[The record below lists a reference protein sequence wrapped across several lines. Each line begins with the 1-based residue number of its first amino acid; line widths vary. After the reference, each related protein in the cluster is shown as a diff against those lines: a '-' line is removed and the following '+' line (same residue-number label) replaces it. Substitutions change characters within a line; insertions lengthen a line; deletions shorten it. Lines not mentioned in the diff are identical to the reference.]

1 MDVGFSINQFDN
13 EGDVWDFC
21 VLLHLNKEIIL
32 RFESVD
38 EVKGFVEKIK
48 LCVSEI
54 EGRSAD
60 E

>member
-21 VLLHLNKEIIL
+21 VLLHVNKEIIL
-32 RFESVD
+32 RFEGVD
-38 EVKGFVEKIK
+38 ELKGFVEKINR
-48 LCVSEI
+48 CITEI
-54 EGRSAD
+54 ERTGAD